1 VGLGLATACAEPGRF
16 PDFSP
21 SRDDDDGGTPDAG
34 APALPPGTP
43 TYHRDVAPLLARA
56 CNGCHVAGGIG
67 PFPLDT
73 YETAA
78 RSSSFIA
85 FSTRER
91 RMPPYLADASGD
103 CGELDAPSWLTE
115 EEIQMLEEWD
125 LAGAPEGAP
134 NPRPLP
140 PPTLPTLEGQVVNI
154 APEAAYL
161 PREDR
166 DDDYRC
172 FLAELPPS
180 LAEASD
186 DRPLFL
192 TGWEVH
198 PGAPTVVHH
207 VIAYAPTSDE
217 AAAEAR
223 ALDAAQDEALG
234 YECFGAAVV
243 DAAPVVL
250 WAPGGGA
257 TRLPGTTGIRLDPSR
272 PIIIQVHY
280 NTSADPGVPDL
291 STIDLSVAR
300 SGVAPGYMIP
310 LADLDMALPPRLP
323 EARAS
328 TTQRVADYIPLLD
341 LVELPVGVRLHAVY
355 PHMHELG
362 RSLRVSLAR
371 ADGGESCLLDVP
383 RWDFDWQL
391 LYDYRR
397 PVVFGA
403 RDAVT
408 LDCVYD
414 TRGRTTTTTWGEG
427 TADEMCLAFL
437 YASLDLTL

>member
-1 VGLGLATACAEPGRF
+1 MGLGLATACAEPGRF

-21 SRDDDDGGTPDAG
+21 SRDDDGATPDAG
-34 APALPPGTP
+34 ASAPPPGTP

-103 CGELDAPSWLTE
+103 CGELNAPSWLTE

-243 DAAPVVL
+243 DA
-250 WAPGGGA
+250 
-257 TRLPGTTGIRLDPSR
+257 RR
-272 PIIIQVHY
+272 
-280 NTSADPGVPDL
+280 DPGL
-291 STIDLSVAR
+291 RLR
-300 SGVAPGYMIP
+300 HPGS
-310 LADLDMALPPRLP
+310 DKD
-323 EARAS
+323 
-328 TTQRVADYIPLLD
+328 DD
-341 LVELPVGVRLHAVY
+341 
-355 PHMHELG
+355 LG
-362 RSLRVSLAR
+362 R
-371 ADGGESCLLDVP
+371 GH
-383 RWDFDWQL
+383 
-391 LYDYRR
+391 
-397 PVVFGA
+397 
-403 RDAVT
+403 
-408 LDCVYD
+408 
-414 TRGRTTTTTWGEG
+414 RG
-427 TADEMCLAFL
+427 
-437 YASLDLTL
+437 